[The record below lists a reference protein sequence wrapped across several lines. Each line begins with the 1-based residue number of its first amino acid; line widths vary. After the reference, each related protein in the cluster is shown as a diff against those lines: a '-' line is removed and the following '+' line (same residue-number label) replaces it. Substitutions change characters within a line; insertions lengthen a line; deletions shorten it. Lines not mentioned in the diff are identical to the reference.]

1 MKRLFAV
8 LVLVLGTFSGVP
20 IANAAGSSCISLGF
34 PSVSSSSTSIQM
46 TVSVSSA
53 CKSPFGLSG
62 GGPVYSILGEST
74 LSSSCSG
81 PYDYSL
87 LSYGTITC
95 RISLGGALGSSR
107 IGATSSTLQIW
118 FAYDSSTKQVTFS
131 HTAIP
136 SAASGGGSPG
146 SSSSG
151 GSAQA
156 PISPSCTAAPNT
168 PNLAIEW
175 NSTGP
180 KFTFSP
186 QTTGQKAATLY
197 WSYSLWNSTTNAW
210 EGWASWTVAPLSTG
224 SYQASVIEGKTK
236 IAFAVYAANACGDS
250 TQAREV
256 NGNTG
261 VALAPLIEDQIVKND
276 PFPTLIKV
284 GATLQIYGVAK
295 SQLGLA
301 LEASS
306 WAPTICEV
314 NSSTTLKI
322 VGTGT
327 CRISLI
333 SKSFQNK
340 VGAKPTLID
349 FIIPEPR
356 VPQVIPIYPFSS
368 QYEVS
373 LESIVFTWKASSG
386 LPVSV
391 QSQTEDICSFV
402 EDSKL
407 VFNKVGYCEFTATQ
421 SGDSMTLP
429 AESRDFQISIVDSRK
444 TLICLKGKITKKVV
458 GIYAKCPAGFKVK
471 K

>member
-1 MKRLFAV
+1 MKRFFAV
-8 LVLVLGTFSGVP
+8 LALLLGSFSGTP

-34 PSVSSSSTSIQM
+34 PSVTSSATSINVRV
-46 TVSVSSA
+46 TANSS
-53 CKSPFGLSG
+53 CKTPFGISNG
-62 GGPVYSILGEST
+62 GAVYTITGETS

-81 PYDYSL
+81 PYDYSNFGG
-87 LSYGTITC
+87 GTITC
-95 RISLGGALGSSR
+95 TIYLGGALGSSR
-107 IGATSSTLQIW
+107 AYATSSTIHIW
-118 FAYDSSTKQVTFS
+118 FAYDFSTKDIAFT
-131 HTAIP
+131 HPAIP
-136 SAASGGGSPG
+136 AK
-146 SSSSG
+146 SSG
-151 GSAQA
+151 GSSGGGGTSGGAA
-156 PISPSCTAAPNT
+156 PIIPSCTAAPNT

-186 QTTGQKAATLY
+186 QATGQKAATLY

-210 EGWASWTVAPLSTG
+210 EGWASWTMAPLSTG

-306 WAPTICEV
+306 WAPTICDV
-314 NSSTTLKI
+314 DSSATLKI
-322 VGTGT
+322 VGAGT
-327 CRISLI
+327 CRISVM

-340 VGAKPTLID
+340 VGAKPSLID

-356 VPQVIPIYPFSS
+356 VPQVTPNYPFSS